1 MVSVPADLFIGLVTY
16 PSTRFPESSGPE
28 GLAYQLKNA
37 LASEGLE
44 STVSIRAEDAFSDEV
59 LRIDRAAIQRSISAE
74 LDTEATWRRFLRGGR
89 GSLKLTAEMLVR
101 GRKRRKALLPSPD
114 VAISPDQPGMRM
126 VRRLVNIELAHMSLL
141 RDATASG
148 CSWTLIL
155 EDDAGAPDVPALAER
170 LAHFTRMWSTTNQPR
185 FVNIS
190 QSFDAQTLGIE
201 RLLTHVGQWN
211 PGLQQFAMYSSSLPV
226 TNTVCAIL
234 YRAEFLREL
243 VAEMNSIPVDPVIP
257 IDWKLNLA
265 LMNLSERGRIT
276 AGDSCILIPAPIV
289 QRSMI

>member
-1 MVSVPADLFIGLVTY
+1 MSVPADLFIGLVTY
-16 PSTRFPESSGPE
+16 PGTRFPESSGPE
-28 GLAYQLKNA
+28 GLAHQLKNA

-44 STVSIRAEDAFSDEV
+44 STVSIRSEDAFSDEV

-74 LDTEATWRRFLRGGR
+74 LDTEAAWRRFLRGGR

-101 GRKRRKALLPSPD
+101 GRKRRKALLPAPD
-114 VAISPDQPGMRM
+114 VTIYPDQPGVRM

-141 RDATASG
+141 RDAAASG

-155 EDDAGAPDVPALAER
+155 EDDAGAPDAPALAAR
-170 LAHFTRMWSTTNQPR
+170 IAHFTRVWSTTTQPR
-185 FVNIS
+185 YVNIS
-190 QSFDAQTLGIE
+190 ESFDAQTLGIE
-201 RLLTHVGQWN
+201 RLLTHAGQWN

-243 VAEMNSIPVDPVIP
+243 VAEMDSIPVDPVIP

-276 AGDSCILIPAPIV
+276 AGDSWILIPAPIV